1 MFVDIFMALV
11 HSEDDIPLLLVIQE
25 LFFGSSLGRQHSL
38 KCAMGTRCRPLR
50 TVVQQGEIESIP
62 ASSYESTILG
72 VQFKVC
78 QYSLYAVMWLVD
90 EPREFNLPTYPQRC
104 ITYVPE
110 KLPSKYGVHSE
121 EYLPIRTKMIE
132 ILFSAIRISCKT
144 IIISIPF
151 LAKMITVIASLDL
164 VHNDPRKRSN
174 SDQSSFN
181 PIADAQLAHAHKML
195 FRCFFTPGS
204 EDGVKKHRN
213 SCKPHMV
220 TQLTRSINANLKQT
234 SHKLTAAVASSE
246 VNSTKY
252 SVFQKYVAF
261 SIEERA
267 YIIEVYFHTDYLNTH
282 NILDPYQ
289 SGFRTG
295 HSTSTALL
303 KVTEDIREALDKGQ
317 ITILTLLDY
326 SKAFDTVDVDLL
338 IAKLRVLHFSDNA
351 LAWMDSYLRER
362 QQCVSINNRYST
374 WRTTKTGVPQGSV
387 LGPLLFS
394 IYINDISSN
403 LTSCRHHIY
412 ADDIQIYLHT
422 RPNYINDA
430 ITKVNDDLN
439 SISIWSKTHGL
450 NLNASKSQA
459 ILIEHQRSK
468 CDKQNLP
475 PIIVNNT
482 TIPYS
487 TTVKNLGIYMDC
499 HLEWNEQVNHTS
511 KKIFSIIHS
520 LKRLKN
526 FLPDKLKLILVQT
539 LVMPHFDYCDI
550 ILSNL
555 NANLSNRLQRVHN
568 ACVRYIC
575 NIRSTLKKKSPG
587 RNSIALR
594 LSEATV
600 SRLSRFLRYRNYVTC
615 LVPSC
620 SVMSG
625 TEKNSLRHRD
635 LNPGFQL
642 YVLTFYPLNH
652 NGFPPRCR
660 IESSQFKLHFLG
672 FL

>member
-1 MFVDIFMALV
+1 MMAL
-11 HSEDDIPLLLVIQE
+11 LLSIMSRQRIFVPKRTADRVVSS
-25 LFFGSSLGRQHSL
+25 GSYIYYVTWMRKQGRIANSF
-38 KCAMGTRCRPLR
+38 
-50 TVVQQGEIESIP
+50 SIIL
-62 ASSYESTILG
+62 SSSTI
-72 VQFKVC
+72 
-78 QYSLYAVMWLVD
+78 
-90 EPREFNLPTYPQRC
+90 
-104 ITYVPE
+104 
-110 KLPSKYGVHSE
+110 
-121 EYLPIRTKMIE
+121 
-132 ILFSAIRISCKT
+132 
-144 IIISIPF
+144 
-151 LAKMITVIASLDL
+151 
-164 VHNDPRKRSN
+164 SN
-174 SDQSSFN
+174 
-181 PIADAQLAHAHKML
+181 
-195 FRCFFTPGS
+195 T
-204 EDGVKKHRN
+204 
-213 SCKPHMV
+213 
-220 TQLTRSINANLKQT
+220 
-234 SHKLTAAVASSE
+234 
-246 VNSTKY
+246 
-252 SVFQKYVAF
+252 
-261 SIEERA
+261 
-267 YIIEVYFHTDYLNTH
+267 
-282 NILDPYQ
+282 
-289 SGFRTG
+289 
-295 HSTSTALL
+295 
-303 KVTEDIREALDKGQ
+303 
-317 ITILTLLDY
+317 
-326 SKAFDTVDVDLL
+326 
-338 IAKLRVLHFSDNA
+338 
-351 LAWMDSYLRER
+351 AWMDSYLRER

-482 TIPYS
+482 IPYS

-575 NIRSTLKKKSPG
+575 NIRKYDH
-587 RNSIALR
+587 
-594 LSEATV
+594 V
-600 SRLSRFLRYRNYVTC
+600 SRLSKLC
-615 LVPSC
+615 L
-620 SVMSG
+620 G
-625 TEKNSLRHRD
+625 
-635 LNPGFQL
+635 
-642 YVLTFYPLNH
+642 
-652 NGFPPRCR
+652 
-660 IESSQFKLHFLG
+660 
-672 FL
+672 

>member
-1 MFVDIFMALV
+1 MHIAEFKITSSSGDTDEDVTSRRNGPSVEGRSLVISDSSCDIRFWAADFTSFKRFLFDSLKTGFLKYFDKDIHIKSFDSESPSFTTIQNNRCYLGCIRVELQAGEKRENPLYECYSHEEKILEKKWEYKGIVHQLFIDFKKAYVSVKREVLYDIFIEFDMPKKLV
-11 HSEDDIPLLLVIQE
+11 RLIKMRLSETYSRVRIVPAKVLLQLYFVITSRRHSDTVKCSLTPRMKMTSTRRIDTIAFKISTRSGFIFDPTVRFGTNEEQPAEIDKKNKNIYNPIIPYYLKNYRLIKVEVIGLLVGARALE
-25 LFFGSSLGRQHSL
+25 R
-38 KCAMGTRCRPLR
+38 
-50 TVVQQGEIESIP
+50 
-62 ASSYESTILG
+62 
-72 VQFKVC
+72 
-78 QYSLYAVMWLVD
+78 
-90 EPREFNLPTYPQRC
+90 N
-104 ITYVPE
+104 
-110 KLPSKYGVHSE
+110 VH
-121 EYLPIRTKMIE
+121 K
-132 ILFSAIRISCKT
+132 
-144 IIISIPF
+144 
-151 LAKMITVIASLDL
+151 
-164 VHNDPRKRSN
+164 
-174 SDQSSFN
+174 
-181 PIADAQLAHAHKML
+181 QL
-195 FRCFFTPGS
+195 
-204 EDGVKKHRN
+204 
-213 SCKPHMV
+213 
-220 TQLTRSINANLKQT
+220 
-234 SHKLTAAVASSE
+234 
-246 VNSTKY
+246 
-252 SVFQKYVAF
+252 
-261 SIEERA
+261 
-267 YIIEVYFHTDYLNTH
+267 TDYLNTH

-439 SISIWSKTHGL
+439 SISIWSKMHGL

-511 KKIFSIIHS
+511 KKYF
-520 LKRLKN
+520 
-526 FLPDKLKLILVQT
+526 
-539 LVMPHFDYCDI
+539 
-550 ILSNL
+550 
-555 NANLSNRLQRVHN
+555 
-568 ACVRYIC
+568 
-575 NIRSTLKKKSPG
+575 
-587 RNSIALR
+587 
-594 LSEATV
+594 
-600 SRLSRFLRYRNYVTC
+600 
-615 LVPSC
+615 
-620 SVMSG
+620 
-625 TEKNSLRHRD
+625 
-635 LNPGFQL
+635 
-642 YVLTFYPLNH
+642 PLFTH
-652 NGFPPRCR
+652 
-660 IESSQFKLHFLG
+660 
-672 FL
+672 